1 MFIEMAEQ
9 LEQARFDLLRKAAQ
23 ISMIDDDQMMT
34 AAINTV
40 FNTLNG
46 QIKSLEKKILANVMK
61 NLQFTADC
69 AAPRQ
74 ENWEDESRK
83 HLARMNQNL
92 DCMRGGGKMA
102 NHLKFCSCRQC
113 RAALGPPD
121 MLEQCFGP
129 HAPGMQ

>member
-9 LEQARFDLLRKAAQ
+9 LEQARLDLLRKAAQ
-23 ISMIDDDQMMT
+23 ISMVDDDQMMT

-46 QIKSLEKKILANVMK
+46 QLKSMEKEILSNVMK
-61 NLQFTADC
+61 NFQFTADC
-69 AAPRQ
+69 AANKQ

-83 HLARMNQNL
+83 HLARMNQNRPN
-92 DCMRGGGKMA
+92 M
-102 NHLKFCSCRQC
+102 H
-113 RAALGPPD
+113 AA
-121 MLEQCFGP
+121 CFGP